1 MAELNF
7 PTNPSVNDTFSSGGK
22 TWVCT
27 AIDPDIWE
35 AAQDL
40 GGANTE
46 VLFNDSDVI
55 GSDTGFTYDKVSNN
69 VFIAN
74 TLNLGHASDTT
85 VARVSAGIAS
95 IEGSNI
101 LVQATGTLTAGF
113 GATID
118 NDGIQSSGTY
128 TANALTGNFKS
139 INANGAFTLGVPS
152 DDSTIIVQ
160 VTNGTS
166 AGAIT
171 TSSWTLVSGDTHGTT
186 SGDDWLF
193 YMTIHGSFTHLD
205 IKALQ

>member
-7 PTNPSVNDTFSSGGK
+7 PDSPSVDDTFTSGGR
-22 TWVCT
+22 TWT
-27 AIDPDIWE
+27 WNGE
-35 AAQDL
+35 TWLAAQDL
-40 GGANTE
+40 GGADKE

-55 GSDTGFTYDKVSNN
+55 GSDTGFTYDKVANN

-85 VARVSAGIAS
+85 IARVVAGTVS
-95 IEGSNI
+95 VEGVNV
-101 LVQATGTLTAGF
+101 LLKDGDETLTGGF

-160 VTNGTS
+160 STNGTS

-171 TSSWTLVSGDTHGTT
+171 TSSWTSVTGDTLTTT
-186 SGDDWLF
+186 SGDDFLL
-193 YMTIHGSFTHLD
+193 YMTIHGSFSHLD
-205 IKALQ
+205 VRALQ

>member
-7 PTNPSVNDTFSSGGK
+7 PDSPSVDDTYTSGGR
-22 TWVCT
+22 TWT
-27 AIDPDIWE
+27 WNGE
-35 AAQDL
+35 TWLAAQDL

-55 GSDTGFTYDKVSNN
+55 GSDVGFTYDKTTNN

-74 TLNLGHASDTT
+74 SLNLGHATDTT
-85 VARVSAGIAS
+85 IVRVSAGIAS

-139 INANGAFTLGVPS
+139 INANGAFTLGVPA

-160 VTNGTS
+160 STNGTS

-171 TSSWTLVSGDTHGTT
+171 TSSWTAVTGDSLTTT
-186 SGDDWLF
+186 SGDDFLL
-193 YMTIHGSFTHLD
+193 YMTVHGSFSHLD
-205 IKALQ
+205 VRALQ